1 MYQVTHYE
9 KYVYGETVKEYESLE
24 EMKETYSVFWKY
36 VEKELSALKTGEQT
50 GVRYD
55 DYINLSVE
63 KVS

>member
-9 KYVYGETVKEYESLE
+9 KYVPDETVKEYESLE

-50 GVRYD
+50 GVIYD